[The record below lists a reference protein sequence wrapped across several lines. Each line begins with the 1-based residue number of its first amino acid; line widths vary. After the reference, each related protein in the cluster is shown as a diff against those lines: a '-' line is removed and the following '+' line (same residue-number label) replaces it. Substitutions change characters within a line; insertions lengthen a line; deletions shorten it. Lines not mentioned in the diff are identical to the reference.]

1 MAESAV
7 IGLLRTLLASARST
21 MTTWL
26 ASLTFSRT
34 QMKWSD
40 SNVRVYIEDTA
51 GSHQDNVGKLA
62 IEETN
67 LKRNGG
73 RLDANGRE
81 LKMFTERDGLGDI
94 HD

>member
-1 MAESAV
+1 
-7 IGLLRTLLASARST
+7 
-21 MTTWL
+21 
-26 ASLTFSRT
+26 
-34 QMKWSD
+34 MKWSD

>member
-1 MAESAV
+1 M
-7 IGLLRTLLASARST
+7 
-21 MTTWL
+21 
-26 ASLTFSRT
+26 
-34 QMKWSD
+34 
-40 SNVRVYIEDTA
+40 RVYIEDTA